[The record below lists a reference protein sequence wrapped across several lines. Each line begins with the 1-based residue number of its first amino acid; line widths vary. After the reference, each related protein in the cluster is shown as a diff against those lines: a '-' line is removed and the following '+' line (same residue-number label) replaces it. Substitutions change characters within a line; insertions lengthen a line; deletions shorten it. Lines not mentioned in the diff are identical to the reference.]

1 MITEG
6 GCVFGRS
13 YHGTISAVASVSVPK
28 RLEWNRAWNVPD
40 LELMNVRSEIMT
52 SLVVETA
59 DRSSHG
65 EPAYIDSGGNDDPGP
80 IEPGVTACSVRLE
93 TLNPAFWMICGAA
106 SFTLMGGM
114 ANILGSR
121 CDWRIVAQTRTIF
134 SFLAAATLAYLAGA
148 KFVAFRP
155 RILWVRSIAGTL
167 SLISTFYALTH
178 LPVADVLT
186 LTNTYPLWIVAI
198 GFLAWGES
206 VEGSILASIVSA
218 VIGVAL
224 IQQPHM
230 DGNRVAL
237 FAALAAA
244 CFTAVAMMG
253 LNRLGHIDPRAVVAH
268 FSAVA
273 SIAMVPLIYFGHPA
287 DFTVLRDPST
297 LALLL
302 GVGITGTIGQI
313 FLTKAYAAGSAPRIA
328 VIGMSQVAMA
338 LVFDLAYRGKMPPAL
353 SMAGMTFVV
362 APVIW
367 VILRG
372 KSRVKPGKDV
382 RRSTAGTGTHRGN
395 RSPLMTNIADS
406 SRRVIGTTCKESSES
421 GSPS

>member
-1 MITEG
+1 
-6 GCVFGRS
+6 
-13 YHGTISAVASVSVPK
+13 
-28 RLEWNRAWNVPD
+28 
-40 LELMNVRSEIMT
+40 MNVRSETMT
-52 SLVVETA
+52 NVVVETA
-59 DRSSHG
+59 DGPAHG
-65 EPAYIDSGGNDDPGP
+65 GPAEIPVGENEDPGP
-80 IEPGVTACSVRLE
+80 TAPGASSGSASPDALK
-93 TLNPAFWMICGAA
+93 PAFWMICGAA

-114 ANILGSR
+114 ANILGTR
-121 CDWRIVAQTRTIF
+121 CDWRIVAQSRTIF
-134 SFLAAATLAYLAGA
+134 SFLAAATLAHLAGA

-186 LTNTYPLWIVAI
+186 LTNTYPLWIVVI

-206 VEGSILASIVSA
+206 VEGSILASIISA

-230 DGNRVAL
+230 EGNRVAL

-273 SIAMVPLIYFGHPA
+273 SIAMVPLLYFGHPA
-287 DFTVLRDPST
+287 DFSVLQDPAT

-338 LVFDLAYRGKMPPAL
+338 LVFDLAYRGKMPPSL
-353 SMAGMTFVV
+353 SLAGMTFVV

-372 KSRVKPGKDV
+372 KGRAKHGTNV
-382 RRSTAGTGTHRGN
+382 RSSSSTAATETQRDGA
-395 RSPLMTNIADS
+395 SPQAGEIVTPG
-406 SRRVIGTTCKESSES
+406 RRVIGSSRREGRES
-421 GSPS
+421 GSPA

>member
-1 MITEG
+1 
-6 GCVFGRS
+6 
-13 YHGTISAVASVSVPK
+13 
-28 RLEWNRAWNVPD
+28 
-40 LELMNVRSEIMT
+40 MNVRSDIMT
-52 SLVVETA
+52 NMVGETA
-59 DRSSHG
+59 AGSG
-65 EPAYIDSGGNDDPGP
+65 ESAPADSPAGENEDPGP
-80 IEPGVTACSVRLE
+80 TEPDE
-93 TLNPAFWMICGAA
+93 TVGKASRDTFEPAFWMICGAA

-114 ANILGSR
+114 ANILGTR
-121 CDWRIVAQTRTIF
+121 CDWRIVAQSRTIF
-134 SFLAAATLAYLAGA
+134 SFFAAATLAHLAGA
-148 KFVAFRP
+148 KFVVFQP

-206 VEGSILASIVSA
+206 VEGSILVSIISA

-230 DGNRVAL
+230 EGNRVAL

-273 SIAMVPLIYFGHPA
+273 SIAMVPLLYFGHPA
-287 DFTVLRDPST
+287 DFTVLRNPVT

-353 SMAGMTFVV
+353 SLAGMTFVV

-372 KSRVKPGKDV
+372 RGRAKHGTDV
-382 RRSTAGTGTHRGN
+382 GRSTAGTETQRGGA
-395 RSPLMTNIADS
+395 SPLVSDIADS
-406 SRRVIGTTCKESSES
+406 GRHVHVTTCREGSES
-421 GSPS
+421 GAPA

>member
-1 MITEG
+1 
-6 GCVFGRS
+6 
-13 YHGTISAVASVSVPK
+13 
-28 RLEWNRAWNVPD
+28 
-40 LELMNVRSEIMT
+40 MNVRSETMT
-52 SLVVETA
+52 KVVVETA
-59 DRSSHG
+59 DGPAHG
-65 EPAYIDSGGNDDPGP
+65 EPAETPVGENEDPGP
-80 IEPGVTACSVRLE
+80 REPGVTPGSASPDSLK
-93 TLNPAFWMICGAA
+93 PALWMICGAA

-114 ANILGSR
+114 ANILGTR
-121 CDWRIVAQTRTIF
+121 CDWRLVAQTRTIF
-134 SFLAAATLAYLAGA
+134 SFLAAATLTYLAGA
-148 KFVAFRP
+148 KFVVIRP
-155 RILWVRSIAGTL
+155 GILWVRSIAGTL

-198 GFLAWGES
+198 GFLFWGES

-244 CFTAVAMMG
+244 CFTSVAMMG

-273 SIAMVPLIYFGHPA
+273 SIALVPVLCFGHPA
-287 DFTVLRDPST
+287 DFSVLRNPTT

-338 LVFDLAYRGKMPPAL
+338 LVFDLAYRGKIPPVL
-353 SMAGMTFVV
+353 SLAGMTFVV

-372 KSRVKPGKDV
+372 KGRSKHGAHV
-382 RRSTAGTGTHRGN
+382 RCATAGAGMQ
-395 RSPLMTNIADS
+395 RSGASPVVSEIADTD
-406 SRRVIGTTCKESSES
+406 RRVLVKTCLQDIES
-421 GSPS
+421 GSSA